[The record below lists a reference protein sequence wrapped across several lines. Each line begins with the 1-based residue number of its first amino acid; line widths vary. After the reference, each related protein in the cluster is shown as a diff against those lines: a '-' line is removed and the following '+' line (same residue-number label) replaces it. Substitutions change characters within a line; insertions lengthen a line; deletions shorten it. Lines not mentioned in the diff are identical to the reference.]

1 MSKMLVL
8 QVHVKTGQSAM
19 QSARPGINVSVR
31 RAGLV
36 NTVTLILMNVQ
47 TTPVKMA
54 ASVLIKSV
62 TLNATAKLDG
72 EAKLVN

>member
-1 MSKMLVL
+1 MSKTRAL

-19 QSARPGINVSVR
+19 QSARPVINVSVR
-31 RAGLV
+31 QDGLA

-47 TTPVKMA
+47 TTPVKMV

-72 EAKLVN
+72 GGKLVN